1 LNEADDSKLPFVRC
15 LCFSGATSAAAS
27 WGLGP
32 PGLRVVTRLGVA
44 GAATSQ
50 RAAFKVK
57 LTGTLTKDWTV
68 TITRTVQDDCT
79 EVTTHTGQWR
89 MTVGTS
95 RQSRIV
101 FTSRGLGRRLGISPS
116 MVHSIA
122 GSASRGG
129 SVLVTLRGPGCTG
142 SIRKVR
148 CALKRAGF
156 KGASVR
162 LTTPGVGRARFATLG
177 GVAAARSL
185 QGSCPDEPAD
195 VRALRTDLRLADAP
209 LSTADVFGRDVP
221 RFFIR
226 GNTTQ
231 ETTIEGEYDGKVTE
245 RVRWTL
251 RFTRVS

>member
-1 LNEADDSKLPFVRC
+1 MLRFHGVLVLLVCVLF
-15 LCFSGATSAAAS
+15 LGWGA
-27 WGLGP
+27 
-32 PGLRVVTRLGVA
+32 A
-44 GAATSQ
+44 GAATPQ

-68 TITRTVQDDCT
+68 SRTVKDDCT

-89 MTVGTS
+89 MTVGTR
-95 RQSRIV
+95 RQSRIA
-101 FTSRGLGRRLGISPS
+101 FTSRGRGRRLGISPS
-116 MVHSIA
+116 AVRAIA

-129 SVLVTLRGPGCTG
+129 SVLITLRGPGCTG

-148 CALKRAGF
+148 CAPKRASF
-156 KGASVR
+156 RGATVR
-162 LTTPGVGRARFATLG
+162 LTTPRVGRARFATLA
-177 GVAAARSL
+177 GVAAARSW

-209 LSTADVFGRDVP
+209 LSAADVFSRKVP
-221 RFFIR
+221 RFFIS

-245 RVRWTL
+245 HVRWTL
-251 RFTRVS
+251 TFTRVS